1 MALFT
6 FFITILAGNMMAR
19 DCVYFDGEKIQIEKP
34 FKKPQIYKWSE
45 IRKIDDDI
53 DNSLN
58 LYLYDG
64 KKVLALNSGL
74 INYNQ
79 FLKMIKLVCPELLT
93 DYYQTRS
100 YEKPQ
105 KCVLRYGG
113 EYYILVAVGF
123 VITAMYLAILLSGD
137 SSGLLDEMLHA
148 DQSELYFAVVWTCL
162 WSGKHNFPVY
172 SAKYKYTLLKGKND
186 YKISS
191 QEET

>member
-1 MALFT
+1 M
-6 FFITILAGNMMAR
+6 
-19 DCVYFDGEKIQIEKP
+19 
-34 FKKPQIYKWSE
+34 
-45 IRKIDDDI
+45 
-53 DNSLN
+53 
-58 LYLYDG
+58 
-64 KKVLALNSGL
+64 LALNSSL

-79 FLKMIKLVCPELLT
+79 FLKMIKLVCPELMA

-148 DQSELYFAVVWTCL
+148 EQSELFSL
-162 WSGKHNFPVY
+162 WFGPVCGLVSIIFLFILLNTSIRY
-172 SAKYKYTLLKGKND
+172 SKEKMILSNR
-186 YKISS
+186 KINRKKIRLIFRLFLHIILTINQRGSS
-191 QEET
+191 CYV